1 MADRLY
7 ATSHF
12 TDLYFHCRIYDLWQ
26 VLNFTYF
33 CFSLKAVCH
42 ACFRS
47 RLSVGYFSVFLADL
61 INHLLVLPAD
71 LQW

>member
-33 CFSLKAVCH
+33 CFSLT
-42 ACFRS
+42 
-47 RLSVGYFSVFLADL
+47 
-61 INHLLVLPAD
+61 AD
-71 LQW
+71 LQLSQQCPLRARSGHCY

>member
-33 CFSLKAVCH
+33 CFSLKADPEDQP
-42 ACFRS
+42 AWPLRANS
-47 RLSVGYFSVFLADL
+47 RR
-61 INHLLVLPAD
+61 
-71 LQW
+71 